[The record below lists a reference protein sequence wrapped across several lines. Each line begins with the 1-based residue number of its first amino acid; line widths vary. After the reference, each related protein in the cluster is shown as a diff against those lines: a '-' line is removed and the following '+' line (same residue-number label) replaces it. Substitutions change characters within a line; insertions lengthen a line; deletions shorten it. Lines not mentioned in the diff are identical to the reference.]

1 MKAIIEE
8 MIYEEY
14 QVGSLLGQG
23 ATGAVYEV
31 IHKGT
36 NHKYALKI
44 SKEKEILRQEAQRM
58 RNIQC
63 RVFPAIYDYREGDL
77 GYLIMEYIEGRN
89 LQEIFDA
96 GTVFELEEAVW
107 IVGEVLKGLGFLH
120 RQNPALVYRDLKP
133 ANIII
138 EKSGGIRLIDLGS
151 VACFEKK
158 SEAGVVRAGT
168 YGYAAPEQFWPD
180 MIPEPNWDV
189 YAVGKL
195 LGYLLTGHNPALPPY
210 EVEEYYKN
218 NRKIPDSL
226 KEVLNRSLSKQGQ
239 ARYEDAEQMWTH
251 LQVALGEIKKKKRV
265 FRRKEQE
272 FEYKKCIWLSEYR
285 RIF

>member
-1 MKAIIEE
+1 LKAIIEE

-63 RVFPAIYDYREGDL
+63 RVFPATYDYREGDL

-151 VACFEKK
+151 VACSEKK

-168 YGYAAPEQFWPD
+168 YGYAEPEQFWPD

-272 FEYKKCIWLSEYR
+272 FEYKKCIWLSEY
-285 RIF
+285 